1 MFLFEQDFNFMVPKK
16 KPKKKKM
23 LTCNKL
29 LLHVYYMTRQ
39 IRII

>member
-16 KPKKKKM
+16 KPKKKM